1 MARSRDSQRPR
12 CICIINTNPHPAKV
26 HAAKP
31 STDTLA
37 SLSANHFYLTDIGVW
52 ILSDRAVR
60 TLMQRSVTD
69 GDIEKGQIDYYD
81 LYGTFGCALGTD
93 PGVKDEEISK
103 LKVAILP
110 LPGGEFYHSE
120 HRTNYYR
127 QWLTYRIS

>member
-1 MARSRDSQRPR
+1 MLQ
-12 CICIINTNPHPAKV
+12 
-26 HAAKP
+26 KP

-37 SLSANHFYLTDIGVW
+37 SLLANHFYLTDIGVW

-60 TLMQRSVTD
+60 TLMRRSVTD

-93 PGVKDEEISK
+93 PYVKDEEISK

-110 LPGGEFYHSE
+110 LLMVENSIISE